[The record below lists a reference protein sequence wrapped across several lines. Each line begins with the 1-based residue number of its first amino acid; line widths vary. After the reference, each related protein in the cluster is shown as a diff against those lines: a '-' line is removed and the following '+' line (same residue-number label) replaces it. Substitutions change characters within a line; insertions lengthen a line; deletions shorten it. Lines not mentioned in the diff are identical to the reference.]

1 MYLLETQGEAFI
13 FGPQQVTNGERGAAQ
28 ETAL

>member
-13 FGPQQVTNGERGAAQ
+13 FGPQQIANSKCGTAQ

>member
-1 MYLLETQGEAFI
+1 MHLLEAQGETLI
-13 FGPQQVTNGERGAAQ
+13 FGPQQIAYGKRGAAQ